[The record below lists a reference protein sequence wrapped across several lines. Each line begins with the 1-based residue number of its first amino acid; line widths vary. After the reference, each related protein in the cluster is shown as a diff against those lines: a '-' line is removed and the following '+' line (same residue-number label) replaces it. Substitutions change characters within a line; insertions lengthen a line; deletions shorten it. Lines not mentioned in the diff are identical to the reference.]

1 MSNTYQDS
9 NGNRIQKSIIDRRVR
24 EAKKQLLQNQWD
36 EHGYNFCE
44 TCKVSSGTFLDCSHN
59 VSVKEC
65 QESGRSELAY
75 NVNNMEVLCRACHLI
90 KDKLK

>member
-1 MSNTYQDS
+1 MTTYSDS
-9 NGNRIQKSIIDRRVR
+9 FGNRIEKSVIDRRVKI
-24 EAKKQLLQNQWD
+24 AKKQLLQNQID

-44 TCKVSSGTFLDCSHN
+44 ECKRSSGVYLDCSHN

-75 NVNNMEVLCRACHLI
+75 DVNNMEVLCRTCHQI
-90 KDKLK
+90 KDKTN